1 MQHVQ
6 RCHHV
11 GMDRTT
17 VEVYEQ
23 RAQEW
28 AARRRPSDTR
38 AAADLAARVP
48 RGEWRADLGCGP
60 GWHVEHLGEP
70 VLALDAAHA
79 MLLQAR
85 AAAPRAACVQ
95 ADLEAL
101 PFRSASL
108 GGAWAKASYLHVPAE
123 RLPLALAD
131 LHRALQVGAPI
142 AIALHSG
149 RRAEGWTDD
158 FEGRFFSA
166 WEPEALGA
174 VVHGAG
180 FDVEDVALTGGER
193 AEWVSISATRMR
205 TLADTVGPG
214 MRILVVG
221 LNPSEYAADSGVA
234 FARPGNRF
242 WPAALAA
249 GLATRDRDPSHALL
263 AHGVGLTDLA
273 KRATPRAQW
282 LTDDEYRDGARRVER
297 LVEWLGP
304 AVVCFAGLAGYRA
317 AIAPR
322 APAGWQ
328 TTLFGGRPVYA
339 MPSPSGANQGATVE
353 VIAEHLRTA
362 AAGPPR

>member
-1 MQHVQ
+1 MRGARH
-6 RCHHV
+6 CNHV

-17 VEVYEQ
+17 VEVYE
-23 RAQEW
+23 RHAHEW
-28 AARRRPSDTR
+28 AARRRPTDTR
-38 AAADLAARVP
+38 AAAALAARVP
-48 RGEWRADLGCGP
+48 RGAWRADLGCGP
-60 GWHVEHLGEP
+60 GWHVGHLGEP
-70 VLALDAAHA
+70 VLAFDAAFA
-79 MLLQAR
+79 MLEQTR
-85 AAAPRAACVQ
+85 SAAPGAVCVQ

-101 PFRSASL
+101 PFRAAAL

-123 RLPLALAD
+123 RLPMALAD

-149 RRAEGWTDD
+149 RRPDDWTDD

-166 WEPEALGA
+166 WDPDALGD
-174 VVHGAG
+174 VVRGAG
-180 FDVEDVALTGGER
+180 FEVEDVSLAGGER
-193 AEWVSISATRMR
+193 AEWINITATRQR

-221 LNPSEYAADSGVA
+221 LNPSEYAADAGVA

-242 WPAALAA
+242 WPAALAT
-249 GLATRDRDPSHALL
+249 GMVTRDRDPRHALL

-282 LTDDEYRDGARRVER
+282 LTDAEYRDGAERVGR
-297 LVEWLGP
+297 LVEWLQP
-304 AVVCFAGLAGYRA
+304 TVVCFAGLAGYRA

-328 TTLFGGRPVYA
+328 PRLFGGRPTYA
-339 MPSPSGANQGATVE
+339 MPSPSGANQQATVDL
-353 VIAEHLRTA
+353 IAEHLLTA
-362 AAGPPR
+362 AAGPPP